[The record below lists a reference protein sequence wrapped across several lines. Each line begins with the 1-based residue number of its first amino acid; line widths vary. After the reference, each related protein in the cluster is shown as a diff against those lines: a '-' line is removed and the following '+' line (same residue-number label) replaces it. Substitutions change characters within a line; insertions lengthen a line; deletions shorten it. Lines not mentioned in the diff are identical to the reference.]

1 MNESGT
7 TLQHLRDEIDAID
20 TEMHGLIR
28 RRASLVDQI
37 RAVKARDSIT
47 TVRPGREADILR
59 ALAARH
65 DGRFPFA
72 AVARIWREIIA
83 GITRMEMPEYAVA
96 VHTGGDVPGCWDLA
110 RDQFG
115 SATPMTPFATAREVL
130 GEIAANRAIIG
141 VLPYPSEAD
150 GDPWWTNLSLQDGV
164 RVSYRLPFTPPDV
177 PATGAAPAEALAV
190 GRIVPETS
198 DHDQALA
205 TVETQETVSRAALGS
220 LMERVGLQGKRIASH
235 QNGLWF
241 HLVEIEGYV
250 EDDDPRLTELARL
263 EGVER
268 AVLIGAYA
276 APIAAPPSREET
288 P

>member
-20 TEMHGLIR
+20 AEMHGLIR
-28 RRASLVDQI
+28 RRASLVDRI

-83 GITRMEMPEYAVA
+83 GITRMEMPEYTVA
-96 VHTGGDVPGCWDLA
+96 VYTGDDVPGCWDLA

-130 GEIAANRAIIG
+130 GEVAANRAVIG
-141 VLPYPSEAD
+141 VLPYPNEAD
-150 GDPWWTNLSLQDGV
+150 GDPWWTNLSLQDAV
-164 RVSYRLPFTPPDV
+164 RVSYRLPFTPPDA
-177 PATGAAPAEALAV
+177 PAAGGAPAEALAV
-190 GRIVPETS
+190 GRIVPEMS
-198 DHDQALA
+198 GRDQALA

-220 LMERVGLQGKRIASH
+220 LLGRIGLQGKRIASH

-276 APIAAPPSREET
+276 APITAPPSGEGT
-288 P
+288 A